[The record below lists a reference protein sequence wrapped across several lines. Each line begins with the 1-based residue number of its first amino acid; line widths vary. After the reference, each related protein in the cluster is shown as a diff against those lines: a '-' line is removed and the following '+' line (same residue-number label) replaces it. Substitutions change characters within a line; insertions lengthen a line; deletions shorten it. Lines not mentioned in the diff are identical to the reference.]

1 MYKYKCININVL
13 KIILNLVILISVI
26 SCNKVPTNPIQQDIP
41 IITGL
46 GDRDYRFIVDVEIS
60 NLDWKDKRKQDYFRT
75 NWMNTFTN
83 QIIYN
88 NSSFSSESGFTDD
101 KANYYDKSNPSIV
114 RTRFK
119 FATNINDNNKNY
131 IGGVYYDETYDF
143 GNRWRL
149 IYISEKGEE
158 QAFYGGDNNDNVPTS
173 WVKYNFLFGYIKIN

>member
-1 MYKYKCININVL
+1 
-13 KIILNLVILISVI
+13 
-26 SCNKVPTNPIQQDIP
+26 
-41 IITGL
+41 
-46 GDRDYRFIVDVEIS
+46 
-60 NLDWKDKRKQDYFRT
+60 
-75 NWMNTFTN
+75 MNTFTN

-131 IGGVYYDETYDF
+131 IGGVYYDEKPDF
-143 GNRWRL
+143 TLNRWRL

-158 QAFYGGDNNDNVPTS
+158 QAFYGGDNNNNVPTS
-173 WVKYNFLFGYIKIN
+173 CVKYDFLFGYIKIN